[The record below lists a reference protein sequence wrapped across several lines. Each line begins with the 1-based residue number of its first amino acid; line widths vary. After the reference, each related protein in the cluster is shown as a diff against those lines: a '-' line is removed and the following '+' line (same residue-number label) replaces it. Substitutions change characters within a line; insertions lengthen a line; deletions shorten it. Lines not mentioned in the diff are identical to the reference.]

1 MSARSSGGAA
11 VSSRASVSL
20 KRWFSLRIKPTEPSA
35 WASNAIDV
43 KCICIA
49 SACSICRDH
58 PTRSWAWSRRFV
70 CRAVS
75 VTISRLT
82 AVIAMKSRVMRRKPA
97 RSLICTEVRMRA
109 TARTRAPAGE
119 ANSAIMGGAIR
130 SADDVRRMV
139 IDSPLAGGHL
149 QGDGGWIL
157 IAHHD
162 VLRNRAEPLLPGL
175 QGVAPGRQA
184 PQLEFPGASGERV
197 ERVLGHHDPA
207 AHPGVQIARYA
218 DDLGVRERDR
228 DRPPLR
234 LRAVEGG
241 IGARGAV
248 EVVQESVAVEEVDP
262 PAGWHDHHAWREH
275 AFLLVHGARGRQRLE
290 GRRRRRLVKP
300 DDRAANPPLRRQHKI
315 LGVFLLAADILI
327 DRHGE
332 LPQLRRRP
340 LQNDW

>member
-1 MSARSSGGAA
+1 DLRL
-11 VSSRASVSL
+11 SVCPSPPRL
-20 KRWFSLRIKPTEPSA
+20 RWTL
-35 WASNAIDV
+35 
-43 KCICIA
+43 
-49 SACSICRDH
+49 
-58 PTRSWAWSRRFV
+58 PTRSVSTALSAPTSRH
-70 CRAVS
+70 
-75 VTISRLT
+75 T

-97 RSLICTEVRMRA
+97 RSLICTEARMRA
-109 TARTRAPAGE
+109 TARTRAPTGE

-130 SADDVRRMV
+130 SADDARRMV

-162 VLRNRAEPLLPGL
+162 VLRNRAEPLLPDL

-184 PQLEFPGASGERV
+184 PQLEFPGAAGERV

-207 AHPGVQIARYA
+207 AHPGVQIARDA

-262 PAGWHDHHAWREH
+262 PAGRHDHHARREH
-275 AFLLVHGARGRQRLE
+275 AFL
-290 GRRRRRLVKP
+290 
-300 DDRAANPPLRRQHKI
+300 
-315 LGVFLLAADILI
+315 
-327 DRHGE
+327 
-332 LPQLRRRP
+332 
-340 LQNDW
+340 

>member
-20 KRWFSLRIKPTEPSA
+20 KRLFSLRMKPTEPSA
-35 WASNAIDV
+35 WASEATDV
-43 KCICIA
+43 KCLGSA
-49 SACSICRDH
+49 SAGSIFRDH
-58 PTRSWAWSRRFV
+58 PTRAWAWSRRFV

-75 VTISRLT
+75 ATISRLT

-109 TARTRAPAGE
+109 TARTRAPTGE

-130 SADDVRRMV
+130 SADDARRMV

-184 PQLEFPGASGERV
+184 PELEFPGAAGERV
-197 ERVLGHHDPA
+197 EREPGHHDPA
-207 AHPGVQIARYA
+207 AHPRAQTGRDAA
-218 DDLGVRERDR
+218 DPRGPGRGRA
-228 DRPPLR
+228 RPPPR
-234 LRAVEGG
+234 
-241 IGARGAV
+241 
-248 EVVQESVAVEEVDP
+248 
-262 PAGWHDHHAWREH
+262 
-275 AFLLVHGARGRQRLE
+275 
-290 GRRRRRLVKP
+290 
-300 DDRAANPPLRRQHKI
+300 
-315 LGVFLLAADILI
+315 
-327 DRHGE
+327 
-332 LPQLRRRP
+332 
-340 LQNDW
+340 